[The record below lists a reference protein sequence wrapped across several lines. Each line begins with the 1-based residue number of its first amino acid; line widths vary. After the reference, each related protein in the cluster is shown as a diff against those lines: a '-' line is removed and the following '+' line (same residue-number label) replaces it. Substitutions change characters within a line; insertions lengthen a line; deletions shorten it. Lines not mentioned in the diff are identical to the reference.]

1 MVKIIQPTFSGKIA
15 ISTLLDTAKATFN
28 LIEKWSKVKRKDVC
42 EGGDEYSSFLFGWG
56 DYAKEQQVK
65 VDKDKEEEEAEKA
78 RQQQPLSSRLSCHQE
93 VKHMQRE

>member
-1 MVKIIQPTFSGKIA
+1 MVKLIQPTFSGKIA
-15 ISTLLDTAKATFN
+15 ISTLLHTAKATFN

-78 RQQQPLSSRLSCHQE
+78 RQQQPLSSRLSCPQE